1 MGYQRKMRTTTAI
14 CALFALLAVAT
25 AARRGVY
32 TPPTAGKRYTSDS
45 FDFLLF
51 VQQWPGTLWNTAPKG
66 VDGFTIHGLWPNNN
80 DTGGPSFCT
89 SATFDPSEVS
99 SLLDELNVQWP
110 SNQGDNEAFW
120 AHEYEKHGTCAA
132 VLPSLKTEYDFFSS
146 VLQLN
151 TKYDLIS
158 ALADADIYPSW
169 DKTYT
174 LDAIKTALGDAG
186 MPPAALLQL
195 VVRRVGGHPDQLDP
209 ALCLQVLVPAVPVQ
223 RSDAEAGRRGWPLQF
238 PGHHHPADL
247 YLRQQP
253 QEWWRTKK
261 LEKKKLN
268 ATTGGRCKHAC
279 LFFGKKK
286 KKKKKKKVPALIPL
300 L

>member
-1 MGYQRKMRTTTAI
+1 MGIYQRKMRTTTAI

-110 SNQGDNEAFW
+110 SNQGDNEAYW

-132 VLPSLKTEYDFFSS
+132 VLPSPTPTSTRRGTRRTRWTRSRRRWVTPACRRCSTATRRPTRRRAPRSTRSSS
-146 VLQLN
+146 VSPSTRSRRTSA
-151 TKYDLIS
+151 TKRCRSRPTRVVTAIPR
-158 ALADADIYPSW
+158 PS
-169 DKTYT
+169 
-174 LDAIKTALGDAG
+174 
-186 MPPAALLQL
+186 PS
-195 VVRRVGGHPDQLDP
+195 RRSQPKANNP
-209 ALCLQVLVPAVPVQ
+209 
-223 RSDAEAGRRGWPLQF
+223 RRG
-238 PGHHHPADL
+238 GE
-247 YLRQQP
+247 LRN
-253 QEWWRTKK
+253 W
-261 LEKKKLN
+261 
-268 ATTGGRCKHAC
+268 
-279 LFFGKKK
+279 KKK
-286 KKKKKKKVPALIPL
+286 KNERNNRRAL
-300 L
+300 